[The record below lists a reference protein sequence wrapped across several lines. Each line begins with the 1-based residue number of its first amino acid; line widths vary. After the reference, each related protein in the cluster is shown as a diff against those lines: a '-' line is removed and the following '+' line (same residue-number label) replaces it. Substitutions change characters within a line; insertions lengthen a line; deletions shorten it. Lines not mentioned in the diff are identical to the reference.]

1 MGKRN
6 CFLPKLRIVI
16 CLVLIVVSDILI
28 GGKRSDL
35 YLKRSGGIYQSPNRH
50 LQALGL
56 FKLYKRSNERS

>member
-1 MGKRN
+1 MDKRN
-6 CFLPKLRIVI
+6 CFSSKLRIVI
-16 CLVLIVVSDILI
+16 CSVLIVVNNIMI

-56 FKLYKRSNERS
+56 FKLYKCSNERS